1 MKMQDTILVVDDIEL
16 NRMILS
22 EIFCD
27 KYKIIEARNGVE
39 ALEVL
44 EEHRESIAVILLDV
58 IMPVMDGFEVLQIL
72 SKRHLLK
79 KIPVILVT
87 GDTSE
92 NTEKKGY
99 DTGVSDI
106 IIKPFD
112 SHIVRRRVDNII
124 ELYRHKN
131 KLESLVQEQTQ
142 KLSEQ
147 NAVLV
152 KQAVQ
157 LQEMNDHII
166 DAMSNIV
173 EFRNMESGTHVKR
186 IKKFTRCIAEC
197 IAQNYPEYNLDT
209 EKIRLIT
216 QSSAMHDIGKIVIPD
231 SILLK
236 PGKLTREEFEVMKT
250 HTVRGCELMR
260 FIVDFQD
267 AAFYRYSYDICRYH
281 HERYDGRGY
290 PDGLIGEEIPI
301 AAQIVSLA
309 DVYDALVSDRVY
321 KKAFDKD
328 TAFHM
333 IINGECGTFS
343 PKILTCFKRCRPQ
356 FEHMADEGDVAYE
369 Q

>member
-1 MKMQDTILVVDDIEL
+1 MKMQDTILVVDDIEM

-22 EIFCD
+22 EIFRD
-27 KYKIIEARNGVE
+27 KYKILEAENGAE
-39 ALEVL
+39 ALAVVKA
-44 EEHRESIAVILLDV
+44 RQESIAIILLDV
-58 IMPVMDGFEVLQIL
+58 VMPVMDGFEVLRIL
-72 SKRHLLK
+72 SERKMLD

-112 SHIVRRRVDNII
+112 SHIIRRRVDNII

-131 KLESLVQEQTQ
+131 KLESLVEEQT
-142 KLSEQ
+142 KRLSQQ
-147 NAVLV
+147 NAILM

-157 LQEMNDHII
+157 LQEMNNHII

-186 IKKFTRCIAEC
+186 IKKFTKCMAEC
-197 IAQNYPEYNLDT
+197 IADCFPEYGLDA

-236 PGKLTREEFEVMKT
+236 PGKLTKEEFEVMKT

-260 FIVDFQD
+260 FIADIQD

-328 TAFHM
+328 TAYHM
-333 IINGECGTFS
+333 IMNGECGTFS
-343 PKILTCFKRCRPQ
+343 PKILECFEKCRPQ
-356 FEHMADEGDVAYE
+356 FERMADEGDVANE
-369 Q
+369 